1 MSKTNWVVLLIGV
14 VAALLFSAGT
24 ASAQTCTPLG
34 FAGDCNLL
42 ITINPDGT
50 TTSTNPSASTL
61 NPNPYDGV
69 EDQYVGVLNNDPSQI
84 VNSIGLSGIGIF
96 HFDSD
101 GAFSGGNNCSGTG
114 NPVTFPCGTG
124 GGTSGGAGDNG
135 YASAGVNFSGITLG
149 DGVSTADTGTILFLN
164 GGLSSSSGNNLGL
177 FSLEEPAS
185 LTGVGVTGINVT
197 PEPGTIILCLTGI
210 GLGFLMRKRLAQGHQ
225 QAT

>member
-42 ITINPDGT
+42 ITINPGDIV
-50 TTSTNPSASTL
+50 TSTTPSLT
-61 NPNPYDGV
+61 PYDGV
-69 EDQYVGVLNNDPSQI
+69 EDQYVGVLNNDPSLI

-96 HFDSD
+96 HFDGD
-101 GAFSGGNNCSGTG
+101 GAFSGGNICSGTG

-177 FSLEEPAS
+177 FSLEGQAS
-185 LTGVGVTGINVT
+185 LTNVSVTGINPT